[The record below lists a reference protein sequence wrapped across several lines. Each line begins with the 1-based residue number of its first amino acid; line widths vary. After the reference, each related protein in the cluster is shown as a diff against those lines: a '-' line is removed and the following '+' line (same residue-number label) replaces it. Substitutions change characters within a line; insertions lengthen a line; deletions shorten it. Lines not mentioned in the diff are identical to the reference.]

1 MVVSI
6 SSQRHSPIQKYTIVA
21 LDTVLTQ
28 FQSDLI
34 VVRAI
39 MIYIYNIYIYVNK
52 EKNSRDA
59 FIIYVEVS
67 GICDACVFGVCA
79 CGVETIQNS
88 TDEPVIA

>member
-39 MIYIYNIYIYVNK
+39 MIYIYINK
-52 EKNSRDA
+52 DKNSRDTY
-59 FIIYVEVS
+59 IIYVEVS
-67 GICDACVFGVCA
+67 GICDACVFGVCV